1 MTLPL
6 DYELKIDYICDMS
19 LKKKFL
25 SIAGL
30 KKALLVFAIVIV
42 LFILLFVIFYF
53 WASSGS
59 LPENKLSEIF
69 VYSDSTAEPP
79 ENRDVFTVMTY
90 NIGYLSGMTNN
101 LAVKREKG
109 LFEKN
114 MKRFLQLVNK
124 KKPGFIG
131 FQEIDFH
138 SRRSFDINQLRT
150 IAGKA
155 GYKYSAAAVN
165 WDKHYVPFPYW
176 PPSAHFGKT
185 LSGQALLSQ
194 WPILSAKRIVLEKPG
209 NKPFFYNAF
218 YLDRLVQVVK
228 IKVGSKNLMILNVH
242 LEAFER
248 ETREHQAEKVLDIYR
263 SYKDDF
269 PVLLMGD
276 FNCVPPGAEQKK
288 NFPGEPEHDFS
299 NDKTIAF
306 FIEEKSLKAAELST
320 LTFPS
325 NKPDR
330 KLDYIFYNHDKIEC
344 VKTFVP
350 EIDSSDHLPLVMQ
363 FRLKQE

>member
-1 MTLPL
+1 MSLPL
-6 DYELKIDYICDMS
+6 DYESKIDYICDMS
-19 LKKKFL
+19 FKKKFFP
-25 SIAGL
+25 IAGL
-30 KKALLVFAIVIV
+30 KKALLVFAIVVV
-42 LFILLFVIFYF
+42 LLILSFVIFYF

-79 ENRDVFTVMTY
+79 ENRDLFTVMSY

-114 MKRFLQLVNK
+114 MQRFLQLVNK
-124 KKPGFIG
+124 MKPDFIG
-131 FQEIDFH
+131 LQEIDFY
-138 SRRSFDINQLRT
+138 SRRSFDVNQLRT
-150 IAGKA
+150 ITGKA
-155 GYKYSAAAVN
+155 GYKYSAAAIN
-165 WDKHYVPFPYW
+165 WDKNYVPFPYW
-176 PPSAHFGKT
+176 PPSAHFGKM
-185 LSGQALLSQ
+185 LSGQAVLSQ
-194 WPILSAKRIVLEKPG
+194 WPILSVKRVVLEKPG

-248 ETREHQAEKVLDIYR
+248 ETRENQAKKVLDIYR

-269 PVLLMGD
+269 PVLLLGD
-276 FNCVPPGAEQKK
+276 FNCVPPEAEQKK
-288 NFPGEPEHDFS
+288 NFHDEPELDFS
-299 NDKTIAF
+299 NDKTITF
-306 FIEEKSLKAAELST
+306 FIEEGSLKAAELIT

-325 NKPDR
+325 DKPDR
-330 KLDYIFYNHDKIEC
+330 KLDYIFYNHDKIEF

-350 EIDSSDHLPLVMQ
+350 EIDSSDHLPMVMQ
-363 FRLKQE
+363 FSLID